1 VRRLLRLLELLCALH
16 WAVRGRPGATAA
28 GEGGAKADT
37 AGPLAG
43 EPEAEPSEERDGPDW
58 ADFVRDHLDET
69 WACDFFTVVTV
80 DYEVVYVFFVLEL
93 GARRIRHWN
102 VATHPSRAWTTQ
114 QLREATAWGEA
125 PRFLIRDRD
134 GKYSGQS
141 DDVLRALGTEILLT
155 PPRRPVAN
163 CFAERW
169 VRIARDEVF
178 HHASF
183 GARRTS
189 GRRCARSSTTTT
201 PGLTR
206 GSGSARPTR
215 SRVARVRRRRGRSRA
230 RSSAGP
236 SAARPSSTGSTTA
249 TTAPRSSGVR
259 RCRPVRRRA
268 VELCPLRALGRSAG
282 SAPSVGAR
290 PCRRRSRPRL
300 PPTALGPPRSARS
313 RAERHSEVHGFVKKP
328 VQPSGL
334 YNGRRRGGG
343 DAAHDRSRTRGR
355 PSSAGPC
362 SAARGAGP
370 SRRLLGSARPD

>member
-28 GEGGAKADT
+28 GEGGAKADA

-125 PRFLIRDRD
+125 PRFLIRDCD

-183 GARRTS
+183 GARRTLRAKMRALVDHYHARPHQGLGQRSPDEVAGREGAEAAGSFEGEVVS
-189 GRRCARSSTTTT
+189 GPFRCA
-201 PGLTR
+201 PVLDGLHHR
-206 GSGSARPTR
+206 YH
-215 SRVARVRRRRGRSRA
+215 RA
-230 RSSAGP
+230 A
-236 SAARPSSTGSTTA
+236 
-249 TTAPRSSGVR
+249 
-259 RCRPVRRRA
+259 
-268 VELCPLRALGRSAG
+268 
-282 SAPSVGAR
+282 
-290 PCRRRSRPRL
+290 
-300 PPTALGPPRSARS
+300 
-313 RAERHSEVHGFVKKP
+313 
-328 VQPSGL
+328 
-334 YNGRRRGGG
+334 
-343 DAAHDRSRTRGR
+343 
-355 PSSAGPC
+355 
-362 SAARGAGP
+362 
-370 SRRLLGSARPD
+370 